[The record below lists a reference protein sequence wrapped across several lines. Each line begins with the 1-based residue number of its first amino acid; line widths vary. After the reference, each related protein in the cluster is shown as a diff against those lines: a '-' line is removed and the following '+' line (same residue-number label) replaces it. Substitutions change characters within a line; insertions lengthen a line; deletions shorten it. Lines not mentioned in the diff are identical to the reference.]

1 MPLPLLAVPI
11 AMGAASA
18 GGAIFRASAA
28 KKQAEAMM
36 PEEYKRRLAELERR
50 EAAGTLGLTEVQR
63 GMMETEGATSRAGLM
78 ADQRARQLQQA
89 QSNAAIGGREFFL
102 QDLASQTA
110 QQQALSQ
117 QNKEIQQANEIARQ
131 QQEQQMLEL
140 QQRQADAEAARKA
153 ANRQLAADLLMA
165 GVSTGVGAYGASQ
178 MQTGQQAAMKAM
190 AAGDTGAASQAML
203 RAQYGSMAIGMAG
216 SFGGAPRVSVPQ
228 VPVQPVPMGSTLTGG
243 MSPAQNPMMTPNVP
257 GPYGAPTI
265 VGYQQMPDGTVMPVY
280 GVR

>member
-18 GGAIFRASAA
+18 GGAIMSASAA
-28 KKQAEAMM
+28 KKQADAMM
-36 PEEYKRRLAELERR
+36 PDEYKRRLAELERR
-50 EAAGTLGLTEVQR
+50 EKAGTLGLTEIQR
-63 GMMETEGATSRAGLM
+63 GMMEQEGASSRAGLM

-89 QSNAAIGGREFFL
+89 QSNSAISGREFFL
-102 QDLASQTA
+102 QDLSSQTA

-117 QNKEIQQANEIARQ
+117 QNREIQQANELARQ

-140 QQRQADAEAARKA
+140 QQRQADSEAARKA

-165 GVSTGVGAYGASQ
+165 GVGAGVGAYGAGQ
-178 MQTGQQAAMKAM
+178 MQAGQTAAMKAM
-190 AAGDTGAASQAML
+190 AAGDTGAAQKAML
-203 RAQYGSMAIGMAG
+203 TAQYGSMAMGMAG
-216 SFGGAPRVSVPQ
+216 SLGGAPSAALPVVPGQ
-228 VPVQPVPMGSTLTGG
+228 QGTMGSTFRGP

-265 VGYQQMPDGTVMPVY
+265 VGYQQMPDGSVMPVY